1 MENSL
6 NKNESL
12 FNIINTLIINRNYI
26 EAENILNSTTN
37 RNSEYHYLYGLILK
51 NKAWFDAA
59 LPHFKKAVLL
69 SPNNTQY
76 KDELISLMGRHRYYS
91 DDYYN
96 NSYRRRN
103 HGCSCCCCD
112 DCCDCCDCGNFS
124 CCDLIC
130 LDQCCE
136 CMGGDLID
144 CI

>member
-1 MENSL
+1 MSFSYSID
-6 NKNESL
+6 KNTYDTIY
-12 FNIINTLIINRNYI
+12 NLIEERNFSC
-26 EAENILNSTTN
+26 AQKMLNSFNNKDAT
-37 RNSEYHYLYGLILK
+37 YHYLYGLLLEK
-51 NKAWFDAA
+51 KAWFDES
-59 LPHFKKAVLL
+59 LNHFKLAVSL
-69 SPNNTQY
+69 SPDNNSY
-76 KDELISLMGRHRYYS
+76 KESLISLMSRHRRYS

-96 NSYRRRN
+96 SGYRRRS

-112 DCCDCCDCGNFS
+112 DCCSCGNFS

>member
-1 MENSL
+1 MNYASVQNLINISDFSSAESIL
-6 NKNESL
+6 KN
-12 FNIINTLIINRNYI
+12 NPCND
-26 EAENILNSTTN
+26 STW
-37 RNSEYHYLYGLILK
+37 HYLYSK
-51 NKAWFDAA
+51 
-59 LPHFKKAVLL
+59 VLL
-69 SPNNTQY
+69 SKQWFDESLNHFKIAVSLSPDNNSY
-76 KDELISLMGRHRYYS
+76 KESLISLMSRHIRYS

-96 NSYRRRN
+96 SGYRRRS

-112 DCCDCCDCGNFS
+112 DCCDCGNFS

>member
-1 MENSL
+1 MNSSYSINNNSFITINNLINKRDFDTAEGLL
-6 NKNESL
+6 NS
-12 FNIINTLIINRNYI
+12 YI
-26 EAENILNSTTN
+26 E
-37 RNSEYHYLYGLILK
+37 RNADYHYLYSILLEK
-51 NKAWFDAA
+51 KAWFDEA
-59 LPHFKKAVLL
+59 LSHIKTAVSL
-69 SPNNTQY
+69 SPNNTLY
-76 KDELISLMGRHRYYS
+76 KNHLISLMSRHRHYS

-96 NSYRRRN
+96 NGYRRRN
-103 HGCSCCCCD
+103 RGCSCCCCD